1 MGLKLDRIA
10 MAPVRAAARSGRGI
24 LADEAERAVDAVFA
38 GPMPEAIGRSL
49 ADHHVLE
56 RLVSEFVETA
66 AQDGID
72 AESIELAVRRLALHP
87 SLSGLT
93 KDGEVGRLAETAAAA
108 VVHSP
113 AFKLS
118 LTEVLLSPQ
127 LRRGGTEEREGV
139 ALGIWAAT
147 R

>member
-72 AESIELAVRRLALHP
+72 AESIELGERADDNDGRRDATARGADA
-87 SLSGLT
+87 SS
-93 KDGEVGRLAETAAAA
+93 ETEH
-108 VVHSP
+108 VQRP
-113 AFKLS
+113 ID
-118 LTEVLLSPQ
+118 
-127 LRRGGTEEREGV
+127 RRDDPR
-139 ALGIWAAT
+139 
-147 R
+147 